1 MLGAL
6 VEKGWVKNMKIHSSL
21 NANLLLWKKKLVIT
35 LCWRKIVLWNGVMES
50 NNLMDKYAI
59 AVKKSDESIVGHLP
73 LGKSANL
80 QKTIFYILF

>member
-1 MLGAL
+1 M
-6 VEKGWVKNMKIHSSL
+6 
-21 NANLLLWKKKLVIT
+21 
-35 LCWRKIVLWNGVMES
+35 LWNGVMES
-50 NNLMDKYAI
+50 DNLMDKYAI

>member
-1 MLGAL
+1 
-6 VEKGWVKNMKIHSSL
+6 
-21 NANLLLWKKKLVIT
+21 
-35 LCWRKIVLWNGVMES
+35 MES

-73 LGKSANL
+73 LEKSANL